1 MPSRIDPN
9 RLTLTP
15 EHEALL
21 TRHSWKVF
29 NIMAEFVTAYE
40 RLVTIPPAVSV
51 FGSARTP
58 PDHPYYALGEA
69 LGRQLSDAGF
79 AVVTGG
85 GPGLMEAV
93 NKGAFAGRSPSV
105 GLNIR
110 LPHEQSQN
118 AYQDLSLMF
127 QHFFARKVMFVKH
140 ASAYVCLPGGYGTL
154 DELMEILTL
163 VQTGKIPRIPIVLV
177 NRGFWAGAIAWLEGS
192 LAGERMIDPGD
203 VELMTIVDTADE
215 AVKVIFDHYG
225 EKGFQRSRAER
236 ELMFEL

>member
-1 MPSRIDPN
+1 MPARLDPE
-9 RLTLTP
+9 RLKLKP
-15 EHEALL
+15 EHEAQLA
-21 TRHSWKVF
+21 RQSWKVF

-40 RLVTIPPAVSV
+40 RLIPIPPAVSV
-51 FGSARTP
+51 FGSARTKP
-58 PDHPYYALGEA
+58 GHPYYALGEQV
-69 LGRQLSDAGF
+69 GRKLSDAGF

-93 NKGAFAGRSPSV
+93 NKGAFAGKSPSV

-110 LPHEQSQN
+110 LPREESQN
-118 AYQDLSLMF
+118 GYQDLSLYF

-163 VQTGKIPRIPIVLV
+163 IQTGKIPRIPIVLV
-177 NRGFWAGAIAWLEGS
+177 DSRFWQGALDWLRSTMVSEG
-192 LAGERMIDPGD
+192 MIDAKDPD
-203 VELMTIVDTADE
+203 LMTVVETADE

-225 EKGFQRSRAER
+225 EKGFERSQAER
-236 ELMFEL
+236 ELIIEL